1 MKTFFQVILANLV
14 TIALVVIGALLLG
27 GGLLAALGPSVATT
41 VSNKS
46 VLLITLDDLWSDR
59 RDEVE
64 PSELFTAVAQSRT
77 LEQRV
82 VLRDALDAIRK
93 ASSDEQIV
101 GIVMLGDGTTAS
113 LPQLT
118 ELRETI
124 DQFRTSSKKPVHA
137 FFTNPSLNS
146 FVIGT
151 AASRLTMSPGGT
163 LEFGGLG
170 AVPVF
175 FAGALEKVGVKVDVV
190 KVGRYKSAVEQY
202 TQPRLSP
209 EARLQLSEYL
219 QDQWRTVLEDVSQAR
234 ALSTVA
240 LQGIADRSP
249 LIDADTA
256 KAMKLIDR
264 VAHFDSVLV
273 DLAAL
278 TGTSAEAAQSTTV
291 GTIPAEIPHVS
302 VTEYV
307 APSRA
312 AASASRDGAEVAL
325 VVAEGDIV
333 DGYEAV
339 DAIAGDA
346 LARTLRD
353 LRRSDDVRAV
363 VLRINS
369 PGGSAT
375 ASETIEREVA
385 LLAKSRPVVV
395 SMGQYAASGG
405 YYIAAPATRILAERS
420 TLTGSIGIFGIIP
433 NLSGLAAKLGVT
445 TDTVGTA
452 RLATQFDIVNGLSPE
467 VLGILQARVNR
478 GYELFLTRVSEGRKL
493 PMDSVR
499 AIAEG
504 RVWSG
509 EDAKP
514 IGLVDEIGGLT
525 AAITTAGRLA
535 KLGSDYTVVEYP
547 RVRST
552 RELLGGIFSPTRNEP
567 MASVSQAIGPLRSV
581 AEPLLHHLRT
591 LGNFNDPR
599 HLYARLPFTLAP
611 R

>member
-14 TIALVVIGALLLG
+14 TIALVVIGLVLLG
-27 GGLLAALGPSVATT
+27 GGLIAALGPSGTAA
-41 VSNKS
+41 VSNQS

-64 PSELFTAVAQSRT
+64 PSELFSAVAQSRSV
-77 LEQRV
+77 ESRV

-93 ASSDEQIV
+93 ASTDDQIV
-101 GIVMLGDGTTAS
+101 GIAMLGDQTTAS

-118 ELRETI
+118 ELRQAI
-124 DQFRTSSKKPVHA
+124 DQFRVSSKKPVHA
-137 FFTNPSLNS
+137 FFTNPSMLS
-146 FVIGT
+146 YYLGT
-151 AASRLTMSPGGT
+151 VASQLTLSPGGAV
-163 LEFGGLG
+163 EFIGLG
-170 AVPVF
+170 AVPVYF
-175 FAGALEKVGVKVDVV
+175 SGALEKLGVKMDVV
-190 KVGRYKSAVEQY
+190 KVGRYKSAVEQF
-202 TQPRLSP
+202 TRPNLSP
-209 EARLQLSEYL
+209 EARLQLTEYL
-219 QDQWRTVLEDVSQAR
+219 QDQWRTVLDDVSASR
-234 ALSTVA
+234 PLTASA
-240 LQGIADRSP
+240 LQAIADRSP
-249 LIDADTA
+249 LLDADTA
-256 KAMKLIDR
+256 RAMQLIDR

-273 DLAAL
+273 DLARL
-278 TGTSAEAAQSTTV
+278 TGASADAARSSTT
-291 GTIPAEIPHVS
+291 GSIPAEIPHVS
-302 VTEYV
+302 VTEYM
-307 APSRA
+307 APSRVATSTSPGDA
-312 AASASRDGAEVAL
+312 AVAL
-325 VVAEGDIV
+325 VVAEGEIV
-333 DGYEAV
+333 DGYEGIDQV
-339 DAIAGDA
+339 AGDA

-395 SMGQYAASGG
+395 SMGEYAASGG

-420 TLTGSIGIFGIIP
+420 TLTGSIGIFGLIP
-433 NLSGLAAKLGVT
+433 NLAGLASKLGVT
-445 TDTVGTA
+445 VDTVGTA
-452 RLATQFDIVNGLSPE
+452 RLATQFNIVTGLSPDALSI
-467 VLGILQARVNR
+467 VQARVDR
-478 GYELFLTRVSEGRKL
+478 GYELFLTRVAEGRKL

-525 AAITTAGRLA
+525 AAITMAARLG

-552 RELLGGIFSPTRNEP
+552 RELLGGLLSPAKDAP
-567 MASVSQAIGPLRSV
+567 MASIAQSMGPWRGV
-581 AEPLLHHLRT
+581 TEPLLHHLRT
-591 LGNFNDPR
+591 LSTLNDPR
-599 HLYARLPFTLAP
+599 HVYARLPFTLAP